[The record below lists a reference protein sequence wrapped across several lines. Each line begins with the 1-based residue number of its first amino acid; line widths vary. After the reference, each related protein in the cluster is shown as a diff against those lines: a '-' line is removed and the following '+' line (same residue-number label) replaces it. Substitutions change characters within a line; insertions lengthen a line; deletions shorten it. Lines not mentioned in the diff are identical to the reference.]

1 MRIFM
6 SFKDMLNETIRELF
20 SRGRTVFDRTVQ
32 GKDVSDRKEE
42 FEQKEL
48 IGYLFT
54 VVIQDPNK
62 LEQDLKEMMDF
73 ARKVFGKDWLTAEVG
88 ERWFQEI
95 ISYTFPETWYKGTG
109 LEEYWKEFGIEKDGR
124 FAYTYGERLSAAIP
138 QLIHC
143 LKRNKYMRGAVI
155 TVYETCRD
163 LTNVGKRRTPCTM
176 YVQVLIRP
184 EAGEDVLTGIV
195 TFRSQDLATFFP
207 LDVYKSARLFQYI
220 AEQVGVRFKYYIHFT
235 GSLHCYRRDAPRERQ
250 W

>member
-1 MRIFM
+1 MSRVFT
-6 SFKDMLNETIRELF
+6 SFKDALNETIRELF
-20 SRGRTVFDRTVQ
+20 SRGRTVFDPTIQ
-32 GKDVSDRKEE
+32 GKYVGDRKEE
-42 FEQKEL
+42 FEQKEI
-48 IGYLFT
+48 IGYSFT
-54 VVIQDPNK
+54 VVITKDLN
-62 LEQDLKEMMDF
+62 QDLKDMLSF
-73 ARKVFGKDWLTAEVG
+73 AKKVFRKDWLTPEVG
-88 ERWFQEI
+88 DKWFEEMLQPI
-95 ISYTFPETWYKGTG
+95 NPDTWWKGTG

-143 LKRNKYMRGAVI
+143 LKRNKYMRGAVA
-155 TVYETCRD
+155 TVYESSRD
-163 LTNVGKRRTPCTM
+163 LTNMGKRRVPCTM

-235 GSLHCYRRDAPRERQ
+235 GSLHAYKSMVPDKYK